1 MQIVDL
7 DQLKSDLSEV
17 PKRRRCGHVIEADGG
32 SITIDGLRGAARLG
46 DGILVGKNP
55 DGPGAQGEII
65 ALSADGAQAM
75 VLGGSDGVGLGDPV
89 WLTPLAALRPS
100 DEWLGRV
107 IDATGAPIDDL
118 PLDVGRAAA
127 PLHRSA
133 PPAATRGGLGPRLA
147 SGLAAIDTIL
157 PLARGQRIGIFAGS
171 GVGKSTLLTTL
182 ARNVEADVVVFAL
195 IGERGRELGE
205 FITNG
210 LGPEG
215 MKRAV
220 LVAATSD
227 ESPLLRRRAAW
238 AAMAVAEFFRDQGR
252 HVLLVLDSLT
262 RFAEAHREIAL
273 TAGETPSLRAYPP
286 STASMIAALAERAGP
301 GGRRADDGAITAVF
315 SILVAGSDMEEPVA
329 DITRGVLDGHIVLD
343 RAIAERGRFP
353 AIDIGRSV
361 SRSLPGAASQEEG
374 ELIAEARR
382 LTLAYEKATPMVQTG
397 LYQAGADPAVDRAV
411 ALSAPLDTF
420 FAEPSANPKAA
431 FRRLAEILAPEVR
444 GHAGT
449 ADDGVNFPKNA
460 K

>member
-17 PKRRRCGHVIEADGG
+17 PKRRRCGCVIAADGG
-32 SITIDGLRGAARLG
+32 SIMIEGLRGAARLG
-46 DGILVGKNP
+46 DAILVGKSP
-55 DGPGAQGEII
+55 DGPGAEGEII
-65 ALSADGAQAM
+65 ALSPEGAQAM
-75 VLGGSDGVGLGDPV
+75 VLGGSDGVGLGDSV
-89 WLTPLAALRPS
+89 WLTPLSRLRPCE
-100 DEWLGRV
+100 DWLGRV
-107 IDATGAPIDDL
+107 IDATGAPLDDL
-118 PLDVGRAAA
+118 PLDMGRDAV
-127 PLHRSA
+127 PLRRAA
-133 PPAATRGGLGPRLA
+133 PPAAKRGGLGHRLA
-147 SGLAAIDTIL
+147 TGLAAMDTIL

-171 GVGKSTLLTTL
+171 GVGKSSLLTIL
-182 ARNVEADVVVFAL
+182 AQKVEADVVVFAL
-195 IGERGRELGE
+195 IGERGRELSE
-205 FITNG
+205 FIADG

-220 LVAATSD
+220 LIAATSD

-238 AAMAVAEFFRDQGR
+238 TAMAVAEHFRDKGR

-301 GGRRADDGAITAVF
+301 GGRREGDGAITAIF
-315 SILVAGSDMEEPVA
+315 SVLVAGSDMEEPVA

-343 RAIAERGRFP
+343 RGIAERGRFP

-361 SRSLPGAASQEEG
+361 SRSLPAAATVEEG
-374 ELIAEARR
+374 KLIAEARR

-397 LYQAGADPAVDRAV
+397 LYQPGVDAALDRAV
-411 ALSAPLDTF
+411 SLAAPLDTF
-420 FAEPSANPKAA
+420 FSEPSANPATA
-431 FRRLAEILAPEVR
+431 FKRLSEILAPAEKS
-444 GHAGT
+444 GLAP
-449 ADDGVNFPKNA
+449 DGDQANFPKNA

>member
-17 PKRRRCGHVIEADGG
+17 PMRRRCGQVIAADGG
-32 SITIDGLRGAARLG
+32 SISIEGLGGAARLG
-46 DGILVGKNP
+46 DGILVGKDP
-55 DGPGAQGEII
+55 DGQGAQGEII
-65 ALSADGAQAM
+65 ALSAGGAQAM
-75 VLGGSDGVGLGDPV
+75 ILGGSDGVGLGDPV
-89 WLTPLAALRPS
+89 WLTPLAPLRPG
-100 DEWLGRV
+100 DDWLGRV
-107 IDATGAPIDDL
+107 IDAQGRPLDGL
-118 PLDVGRAAA
+118 PLDQGRTRA
-127 PLHRSA
+127 PLRRAA
-133 PPAATRGGLGPRLA
+133 PPAVSRGGLGARLA

-171 GVGKSTLLTTL
+171 GVGKSSLLTML
-182 ARNVEADVVVFAL
+182 AQKVEADVVVFAL
-195 IGERGRELGE
+195 IGERGRELSE

-210 LGPEG
+210 LGPNG

-238 AAMAVAEFFRDQGR
+238 TAMAVAEHFRDRGR

-286 STASMIAALAERAGP
+286 STASMIASLAERAGP
-301 GGRRADDGAITAVF
+301 SGRRAGDGAITAIF
-315 SILVAGSDMEEPVA
+315 SVLVAGSDMEEPVA

-361 SRSLPGAASQEEG
+361 SRSLPAAATAEEG

-397 LYQAGADPAVDRAV
+397 LYQPGADPVVDRAV
-411 ALSAPLDTF
+411 ALAAPLDTF
-420 FAEPSANPKAA
+420 FSEQSTSPEAA
-431 FRRLAEILAPEVR
+431 FKRLAEILRPPEKV
-444 GHAGT
+444 
-449 ADDGVNFPKNA
+449 DPGVVSGLANFPKNA
-460 K
+460 R